1 MEMVKEVHVL
11 MELLSHGAHT
21 IKGITTDEKFI
32 SAWRK
37 RGPQFIAIKR
47 RVIETREDWY
57 SIAEPKWYSL
67 WKRVSNSR
75 RQR

>member
-1 MEMVKEVHVL
+1 MATVKEMHVL
-11 MELLSHGAHT
+11 IELLSHGAHS
-21 IKGITTDEKFI
+21 IKGITADEKFI

-57 SIAEPKWYSL
+57 SVAEPEWYSL
-67 WKRVSNSR
+67 WKRWVEG
-75 RQR
+75 

>member
-1 MEMVKEVHVL
+1 MKEMYVL
-11 MELLSHGAHT
+11 MELLSHGAHA
-21 IKGITTDEKFI
+21 IKGITVDEKFI

-57 SIAEPKWYSL
+57 SIAEPKRYSL
-67 WKRVSNSR
+67 WKRISNARS
-75 RQR
+75 QR